1 MQVCLSPETVNMS
14 WTAIKPQ
21 IPHCL
26 TWWTK
31 RLGFSV
37 RIQRDSSSLLKI
49 SVSFC
54 THSTYQESSLLYLIE
69 RCSSVAYVKYFLSNF
84 KWENR
89 PRSPRR
95 KHQKSS
101 PWCCRVWQCYWA
113 SSRADQW
120 AGHSECGHSRPLPR
134 LCIWRVLTPRKP
146 CLRWDANES
155 FAVLKTP
162 IKVYHH
168 PKRWVLLRKKKKI
181 LWCAGVSSQKG
192 DDGKHFTTALY
203 GNGPG
208 YPGGTRP
215 DINETV
221 SSKYPRALEKTTLCD
236 GSLLWRKRKKKRPQV
251 HYEINAIKF
260 SAIFEHSGKKNK
272 K

>member
-1 MQVCLSPETVNMS
+1 MQVSLSPETVNMS

-21 IPHCL
+21 IPPCL

-54 THSTYQESSLLYLIE
+54 TRSTCQESSLLYLIE

-95 KHQKSS
+95 KRQKGSL
-101 PWCCRVWQCYWA
+101 WCCRIWQCYWA

-146 CLRWDANES
+146 CLRWNAS
-155 FAVLKTP
+155 FKNTHKSSSSSQMLSVIEKG
-162 IKVYHH
+162 
-168 PKRWVLLRKKKKI
+168 KKI
-181 LWCAGVSSQKG
+181 LWCAGVSSEKG
-192 DDGKHFTTALY
+192 DDGKHFTTAVY

-215 DINETV
+215 DVNETV
-221 SSKYPRALEKTTLCD
+221 SSKCPRALEKPTLCD
-236 GSLLWRKRKKKRPQV
+236 GSLLWRKR
-251 HYEINAIKF
+251 
-260 SAIFEHSGKKNK
+260 GK
-272 K
+272 